1 MRIAV
6 AGFQH
11 ESHSFA
17 RFPADIA
24 AFEKPGGFP
33 PLSRGPAVRAAVAG
47 TRVPAAGAIE
57 VADAGGHAVIPLAWG
72 MAMPSAPVTREA
84 YETIVGW
91 IVEGA
96 AAAMPLDGLYLDLHG
111 AMMAEHAPDGEGEL
125 LRRLRARLG
134 NDLPIAVSLDLH
146 ANVTPAMVEAADVI
160 TAYRTYPHIDMKET
174 GARAM
179 AQLLA
184 RIAHERAWARRWQPI
199 DFFVPITAQCTMAPP
214 MQQIYAVL
222 PELAAACGAV
232 DLSLSLGFPYCDFEG
247 CGPAITAYAE
257 TQAAADAAA
266 SRLLQLVLDQ
276 RANLA
281 AKLWPAAEAVAHAR
295 AQASL
300 GGPPI
305 VLADTQDNPGGG
317 GHGDTTGL
325 LSALVA
331 GGASGAVIG
340 VLNDPASAA
349 AAHAAGEGAVIE
361 LFLGGVSDGVP
372 HRGRFTVLALG
383 DGRFT
388 CTGPMT
394 KGNAADLGPTA
405 LLETEGVH
413 VVVASRKMQAYDQ
426 AMFRHVGIEP
436 ASVPIIALKSSVH
449 FRADFQPIA
458 KEILVVL
465 APGPVVADPSTLP
478 FTKLRPGLAL
488 AP

>member
-1 MRIAV
+1 MRIGV

-33 PLSRGPAVRAAVAG
+33 PLSRGAAMLGALAG

-57 VADAGGHAVIPLAWG
+57 AAEAAGHQVVPLAWG

-84 YETIVGW
+84 FDTIAGW
-91 IVEGA
+91 IVEDA

-134 NDLPIAVSLDLH
+134 PDLPIAVSLDLH
-146 ANVTPAMVEAADVI
+146 ANVTEAMVDAADVI

-179 AQLLA
+179 EQLLA
-184 RIAHERAWARRWQPI
+184 RIAHGAPYARAWRPI
-199 DFFVPITAQCTMAPP
+199 DFFIPVPAQCTMMPP

-222 PELAAACGAV
+222 PELAVACGAV
-232 DLSLSLGFPYCDFEG
+232 DLSLSLGFPYCDFDG
-247 CGPAITAYAE
+247 CGPAVTAYAT
-257 TQAAADAAA
+257 TQEAADEAAD
-266 SRLLQLVLDQ
+266 RLQRMVLDQ
-276 RANLA
+276 RKNLN
-281 AKLWPAAEAVAHAR
+281 AKLWPADEAVAHAR

-331 GGASGAVIG
+331 GRAHGAVIG
-340 VLNDPASAA
+340 VINDAASAA
-349 AAHAAGEGAVIE
+349 AAHAAGEGATIE
-361 LFLGGVSDGVP
+361 LSLGGVSDGVP
-372 HRGRFTVLALG
+372 YRGRFTVLRLG

-394 KGNAADLGPTA
+394 RGNAADLGPTA
-405 LLETEGVH
+405 LLEIEGVN

-436 ASVPIIALKSSVH
+436 SSVPIIALKSSVH

-458 KEILVVL
+458 KEVLVVL
-465 APGPVVADPSTLP
+465 APGPVVADPATLP
-478 FTKLRPGLAL
+478 FRKLRPGLAL
-488 AP
+488 SP

>member
-1 MRIAV
+1 MRIGV

-17 RFPADIA
+17 LFPADIP

-33 PLSRGPAVRAAVAG
+33 PLSRGAAVRAALAG

-57 VADAGGHAVIPLAWG
+57 AAEAAGHEIIPLAWG
-72 MAMPSAPVTREA
+72 MAMPSAPVTRA
-84 YETIVGW
+84 AFETIAGW

-134 NDLPIAVSLDLH
+134 PDLPIAVSLDLH
-146 ANVTPAMVEAADVI
+146 ANVTRAMVDLADVL

-179 AQLLA
+179 ALLLA
-184 RIAHERAWARRWQPI
+184 RIAHARPWARAFAPI
-199 DFFVPITAQCTMAPP
+199 DFFIPIPAQCTMMPP

-222 PELAAACGAV
+222 PELQAATGAT

-247 CGPAITAYAE
+247 CGPAVTAYAE
-257 TQAAADAAA
+257 TQDAADEAAG
-266 SRLLQLVLDQ
+266 RLLAMVLDQ
-276 RANLA
+276 RQ
-281 AKLWPAAEAVAHAR
+281 KLMVRLWSPDEAVAHAR
-295 AQASL
+295 AHARL

-325 LSALVA
+325 LAALVQ
-331 GGASGAVIG
+331 GGARGAVLG
-340 VLNDPASAA
+340 VLNDAASAA
-349 AAHAAGEGAVIE
+349 AAHAAGEGATIS
-361 LFLGGVSDGVP
+361 LALGGVSDGAP
-372 HRGRFTVLALG
+372 YRGRFTVLKLG

-394 KGNAADLGPTA
+394 RGNAADLGPTA
-405 LLETEGVH
+405 LIETEGVH

-426 AMFRHVGIEP
+426 AMFRHVGIDP
-436 ASVPIIALKSSVH
+436 VSVPIIALKSSVH

-465 APGPVVADPSTLP
+465 APGPVAADPATLP
-478 FTKLRPGLAL
+478 FTRLRPGLAL
-488 AP
+488 RP